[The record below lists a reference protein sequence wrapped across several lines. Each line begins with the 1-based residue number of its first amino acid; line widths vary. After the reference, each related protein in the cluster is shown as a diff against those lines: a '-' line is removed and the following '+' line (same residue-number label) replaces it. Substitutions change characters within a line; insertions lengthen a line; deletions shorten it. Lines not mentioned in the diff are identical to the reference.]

1 VPAALGDIDLTPQLS
16 GLTAGV
22 VYLVVFGLVFVESGL
37 LVGFLLPGDT
47 VLFAAGLVA
56 ATAGS
61 GVSLGVL
68 VVGVLVAAVA
78 GDSVGYAFGARLG
91 RPWLLQRTQR
101 GRLSPRHLRRAESF
115 YQRFGS
121 LAVVAAR
128 WIPWVRTFT
137 PILAGAARMPYRRF
151 LLANVGGAL
160 VWGPGLLVL
169 GYYAASVPAL
179 RHTSYAVAGAFVLG
193 STVVGAVSWRR
204 SRVTHRT
211 GG

>member
-1 VPAALGDIDLTPQLS
+1 VPAALGDIDLSPQLS

-68 VVGVLVAAVA
+68 IAGVLVAAVA
-78 GDSVGYAFGARLG
+78 GDSVGYALGARLG
-91 RPWLLQRTQR
+91 RPWLLRRTQR
-101 GRLSPRHLRRAESF
+101 GRLSPRPLRRAESF
-115 YQRFGS
+115 YLRFGS

-137 PILAGAARMPYRRF
+137 PILAGASRMPYRRF
-151 LLANVGGAL
+151 LLANVGGAV

-179 RHTSYAVAGAFVLG
+179 RHTSYAVAAAFVVGSVALG
-193 STVVGAVSWRR
+193 VVGWLRGRR
-204 SRVTHRT
+204 PHRVGR
-211 GG
+211 